1 MEVSGIV
8 DLFLLSEDFSLDSSA
23 MLVTLTL
30 SGKTRPGDLTNVRLL
45 CPKTSVQFPDEK
57 DTGIAGQKYP

>member
-1 MEVSGIV
+1 MMEVGGIIV
-8 DLFLLSEDFSLDSSA
+8 DLCLLSEDFSLDSSA
-23 MLVTLTL
+23 MLVAL

-57 DTGIAGQKYP
+57 DTGIAGQN